1 MAISAKE
8 VKQLRDATSCGMM
21 DCKRALQETDG
32 DFDKAMRL
40 LRERGEAVATKRK
53 DRAAKEGQVAAWIS
67 DDGKTGSMIEV
78 NCETDFVARNDDFQ
92 AFVADLLVDAQGMET
107 GKLAEASTDKLNDKI
122 AAIGENLLIRRNV
135 TISAETGSVTS
146 YIHMGGKVGVL
157 VFVACDKAETVESPV
172 YKELCKDITLQIA
185 AASPQFL
192 VRGDVDEELVASE
205 SAIFA
210 KQVEGK
216 PENIIGKIVTGKL
229 DKFYSQICLVE
240 QGFVKEP
247 SISITELVNSK
258 AKELDD
264 TITIKSYVRYQLGE

>member
-157 VFVACDKAETVESPV
+157 VSVACDKAETVESPV

>member
-192 VRGDVDEELVASE
+192 VREDVDEELVASE